1 MLHLS
6 QPTKWMRS
14 RIGETPKGKC
24 DVPTVMEGKTG
35 SRDKTGKEK
44 MRGGQEKREKLR
56 DGNFQEVEEKTG
68 VDVGCF

>member
-1 MLHLS
+1 MS

-24 DVPTVMEGKTG
+24 DVPTGMEE

-44 MRGGQEKREKLR
+44 RGEGKRSEKSF
-56 DGNFQEVEEKTG
+56 GTKT
-68 VDVGCF
+68 FKK